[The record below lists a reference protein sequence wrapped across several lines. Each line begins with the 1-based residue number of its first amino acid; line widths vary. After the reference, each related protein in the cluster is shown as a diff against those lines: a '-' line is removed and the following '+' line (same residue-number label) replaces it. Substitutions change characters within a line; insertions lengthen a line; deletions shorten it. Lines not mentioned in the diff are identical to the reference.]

1 MPYITEIHADDAYN
15 AAVQNFAVACDAN
28 KVALG
33 LSVPDLA
40 EIAGAAVAFGTTM
53 SNLIAAKNAAESAR
67 EAKDV
72 QKAATKAIVSKW
84 AKTFRA
90 NMALPDALLVDLMV
104 APHLTPGAKTPP
116 AIPLDLVAASDG
128 QGNIRLQWKRNGNI
142 QGTSF
147 LVEFQ
152 SSPGGEWQ
160 YLSSVSKR
168 TFFTTW
174 EPGAYVAY
182 RVTAI
187 RRGIAS
193 APGIPV
199 VLWLGGSEV
208 ALKLAA

>member
-1 MPYITEIHADDAYN
+1 MPYITEINADDAYN

-33 LSVPDLA
+33 LTVPDLA
-40 EIAGAAVAFGTTM
+40 EIAGAAVGFGTTL

-104 APHLTPGAKTPP
+104 APHVTPGAKTPP
-116 AIPLDLVAASDG
+116 TIPLDLVASSDG

-147 LVEFQ
+147 VIQ
-152 SSPGGEWQ
+152 IQDSPGGDWQ
-160 YLSSVSKR
+160 YHGSVSKR

-174 EPGAYVAY
+174 EPGSYVAY

-193 APGIPV
+193 APGLPV

-208 ALKLAA
+208 ALKIAA